1 MAAPNRRIPDFAGPD
16 SAGHSFRGES
26 RLLRTR
32 RGSGGMELPAVAHSR
47 HRNEQ
52 ISQAAAE
59 LNEDKRLLAVL
70 LRAMVGDRATQL
82 SDNLID
88 TFGTLPR
95 VLKHFEHDSAQ
106 VPGWPADVTNLLANL
121 SRTLGR
127 VLRREALPGP
137 IVSTA
142 EKLIAYLHHDMA
154 HLTRE
159 VFRVLFLDSNNRL
172 LADRIM
178 WEGTVAGVQVHPRE
192 VIRDALELNATA
204 LIFVHNH
211 PSGDPTPSRHDV
223 SLTKKLVAACEP
235 FDVAVHDHVI
245 IARSGYL
252 SMRCQGLL
260 TPSATMRTAF
270 AQSGPPSMSGAGV

>member
-1 MAAPNRRIPDFAGPD
+1 LAAPNRRIPDFAGLD
-16 SAGHSFRGES
+16 TAGYVFRGES

-32 RGSGGMELPAVAHSR
+32 RGSGSVELPAVAHSR
-47 HRNEQ
+47 LRNEQ
-52 ISQAAAE
+52 IAQANAE
-59 LNEDKRLLAVL
+59 LNEDKRLLAAL
-70 LRAMVGDRATQL
+70 IRGLVGDRAVHL
-82 SDNLID
+82 SNNLID

-95 VLKHFEHDSAQ
+95 VLKRFEHESAQ
-106 VPGWPADVTNLLANL
+106 VPGWPADVTNLLADL

-178 WEGTVAGVQVHPRE
+178 WEGTVAGVQAHPRE
-192 VIRDALELNATA
+192 VVRNALDLDATA
-204 LIFVHNH
+204 VIFVHNH
-211 PSGDPTPSRHDV
+211 PSGDPTPSRHDI
-223 SLTKKLVAACEP
+223 SITKKLIAACEP
-235 FDVAVHDHVI
+235 FDVTVHDHII
-245 IARSGYL
+245 IARGGFL
-252 SMRCQGLL
+252 SMRSQGLL
-260 TPSATMRTAF
+260 GRPEMAGRF
-270 AQSGPPSMSGAGV
+270 ADADKP

>member
-1 MAAPNRRIPDFAGPD
+1 MAAPNRRIPDSANPD
-16 SAGHSFRGES
+16 AVGHGFWGES
-26 RLLRTR
+26 GLLRTR
-32 RGSGGMELPAVAHSR
+32 RGSGCMELPATHNSR
-47 HRNEQ
+47 RRNEQ
-52 ISQAAAE
+52 VAQANAE
-59 LNEDKRLLAVL
+59 LNEDKRLLAALIRGV
-70 LRAMVGDRATQL
+70 VGDRATLL

-95 VLKHFEHDSAQ
+95 VLKRFEYESAQ
-106 VPGWPADVTNLLANL
+106 VPGWPADVTNLLADL

-142 EKLIAYLHHDMA
+142 ETLLAYLHHDMA
-154 HLTRE
+154 HLARE

-192 VIRDALELNATA
+192 VVRIALDLDATA

-223 SLTKKLVAACEP
+223 SITTKLIAACEP
-235 FDVAVHDHVI
+235 FDVAVHDHII
-245 IARSGYL
+245 IARSGFS
-252 SMRCQGLL
+252 SMRSQGLMCRPEL
-260 TPSATMRTAF
+260 MGRLSEAA
-270 AQSGPPSMSGAGV
+270 AGK

>member
-1 MAAPNRRIPDFAGPD
+1 MAAPNRCVSDFARADPV
-16 SAGHSFRGES
+16 GHVLGGEP
-26 RLLRTR
+26 RVLWTR
-32 RGSGGMELPAVAHSR
+32 RGPGSVELSATDHSR
-47 HRNEQ
+47 RRDEQ
-52 ISQAAAE
+52 VAQTNAE
-59 LNEDKRLLAVL
+59 LNEDKRVLAGL
-70 LRAMVGDRATQL
+70 IRGLVGESATHL
-82 SDNLID
+82 SNSLID

-95 VLKHFEHDSAQ
+95 VLKRFEDDSAQ

-142 EKLIAYLHHDMA
+142 EKLLAYLHHDMA

-192 VIRDALELNATA
+192 VIRDALDLDATA
-204 LIFVHNH
+204 LILVHNH
-211 PSGDPTPSRHDV
+211 PSGDPTPSRHDI
-223 SLTKKLVAACEP
+223 SITRKLMAACEP
-235 FDVAVHDHVI
+235 FDVAIHDHII
-245 IARSGYL
+245 IARGGFL

-260 TPSATMRTAF
+260 RQQETMGRSVHAC
-270 AQSGPPSMSGAGV
+270 AGE